1 MVTLALFDTILGLYN
16 EQLMIELILKY
27 LIGASHIPIAQKHK
41 INKIQSYAKTVDYF
55 LELAPEAMKNSNMII
70 AEHKSLD
77 YQQPA
82 SLPIQIHSTGSN
94 TISRTIGANW
104 NHYGLHNT
112 GESLYSNYHAYL
124 YDAHQKIK
132 RTKQSCDQWTDNYFY
147 KSPQKEKR
155 LNAKM
160 PNEQLVQMIQNF
172 LTEFSIEPNTTTTTT
187 MTGNNSEEATNNSN
201 NVSSSSKQLDSLQSI
216 GESSGYES
224 MKYRPDDDDDQST
237 AENNQISTT
246 INSNVTIVKNIE
258 PWRISR
264 FKDDQ
269 IIELELTE
277 DAFLQG
283 TVSLGNNKFYYVH
296 NSY

>member
-1 MVTLALFDTILGLYN
+1 MVTLTLFDTILGLYN
-16 EQLMIELILKY
+16 EELIMELILKY
-27 LIGASHIPIAQKHK
+27 LIGAPHIPIAQKHK
-41 INKIQSYAKTVDYF
+41 INKIHSYAKTVDYF

-82 SLPIQIHSTGSN
+82 SLPIQIQSSSSN
-94 TISRTIGANW
+94 SISRTIGANW

-132 RTKQSCDQWTDNYFY
+132 RTKQSCDQWTDNFFY

-172 LTEFSIEPNTTTTTT
+172 LTEFSIEPNTTTMM
-187 MTGNNSEEATNNSN
+187 MTGEEATNNSN
-201 NVSSSSKQLDSLQSI
+201 NVSASSSKQLDSLQSI

-224 MKYRPDDDDDQST
+224 MKYRPDDDHDEDQS
-237 AENNQISTT
+237 ADVSQSNQISTA

-283 TVSLGNNKFYYVH
+283 TVSLGN
-296 NSY
+296 

>member
-1 MVTLALFDTILGLYN
+1 M
-16 EQLMIELILKY
+16 ELILKY
-27 LIGASHIPIAQKHK
+27 LIGAPHIPIAQKHK

-82 SLPIQIHSTGSN
+82 SLPIQIQSSSN
-94 TISRTIGANW
+94 SISRTIGANW

-132 RTKQSCDQWTDNYFY
+132 RTKQSCDQWTDNFFY

-172 LTEFSIEPNTTTTTT
+172 LTEFSIEPNTTST
-187 MTGNNSEEATNNSN
+187 MTGNSEEATNNSN

-224 MKYRPDDDDDQST
+224 MKYRPDDEDQS
-237 AENNQISTT
+237 ADMLSDSNLISTA

-269 IIELELTE
+269 IIELDLTE

-283 TVSLGNNKFYYVH
+283 TVSLGN
-296 NSY
+296 